1 MVIFPSEISL
11 WLHLCCRITFNG
23 IIGTVGLRA
32 AIFLFV
38 LPPFFLF
45 RFFWS
50 SFPVAFCVNQNV
62 FLCSFNLWFS
72 VVSLLYI
79 WVFFFLSGCSKD
91 YNVHFWICHSILKVN
106 MQSLLADPG
115 ALQQRR
121 SIFPLLILGAV
132 AVGSCLSLSV
142 GWGCWSWEQRSVR
155 RGCCCQG
162 CVHTRRWLEQ
172 SGV

>member
-1 MVIFPSEISL
+1 MWSFSHQKLACDCIYVAE
-11 WLHLCCRITFNG
+11 LHLMELS
-23 IIGTVGLRA
+23 VQSDLGLLFFYLSYLLFSFFDSSDPP
-32 AIFLFV
+32 FLSPFV
-38 LPPFFLF
+38 LTKMFSYVLLTCGFQL
-45 RFFWS
+45 
-50 SFPVAFCVNQNV
+50 
-62 FLCSFNLWFS
+62 FLCCIFGF
-72 VVSLLYI
+72 
-79 WVFFFLSGCSKD
+79 FFFLSGCSKD

-162 CVHTRRWLEQ
+162 CVHTRR
-172 SGV
+172 